1 MFIYI
6 CFLTIKPIENMKFIK
21 TFNIED
27 FSNWYTSQCGVY
39 ELYRLRTYK
48 NDGTSKCDG
57 DWAIQKNGQLL
68 TSFPTLK
75 KAKQVVLMDSIN

>member
-1 MFIYI
+1 
-6 CFLTIKPIENMKFIK
+6 MKFTK
-21 TFNIED
+21 TFDTDSWANI
-27 FSNWYTSQCGVY
+27 YTSECGTY

-57 DWAIQKNGQLL
+57 NWAVQKDGQLL

-75 KAKQVVLMDSIN
+75 KAKAVVFLDSLNN